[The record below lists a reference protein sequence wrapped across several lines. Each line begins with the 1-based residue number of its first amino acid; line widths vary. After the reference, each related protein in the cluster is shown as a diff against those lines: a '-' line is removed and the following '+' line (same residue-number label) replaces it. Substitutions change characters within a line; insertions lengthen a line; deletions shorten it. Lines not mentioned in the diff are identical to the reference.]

1 MHTWKNGD
9 RYEGEWNMA
18 LKHGTGTDI
27 FITGD
32 SYTGEYK
39 DGKPH
44 GKGQHT
50 WSNGAIYV
58 GDFKDGLK
66 HGKGKWR
73 SGRGP
78 QSNSYEGDYVD
89 DRKSGYG

>member
-1 MHTWKNGD
+1 
-9 RYEGEWNMA
+9 MA

-32 SYTGEYK
+32 SYTGEYN

-44 GKGQHT
+44 GKGQYT
-50 WSNGAIYV
+50 WTNGALYV
-58 GDFKDGLK
+58 GEFKEGMK
-66 HGKGKWR
+66 FGKGKWR

-78 QSNSYEGDYVD
+78 
-89 DRKSGYG
+89 